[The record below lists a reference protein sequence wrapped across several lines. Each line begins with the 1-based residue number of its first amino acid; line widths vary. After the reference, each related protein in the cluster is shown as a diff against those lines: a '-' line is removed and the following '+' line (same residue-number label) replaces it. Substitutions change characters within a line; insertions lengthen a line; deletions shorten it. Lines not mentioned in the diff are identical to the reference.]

1 MGKTDKGK
9 ETKLRR
15 VADRIG
21 LRLMRSRSRDP
32 RTPDYGLYA
41 LINVQINGAVNPALA
56 GHWVCSWTL
65 DDVEAYLLPGAQ
77 GAQR

>member
-1 MGKTDKGK
+1 MEHEGKGR
-9 ETKLRR
+9 ENKLRR

-41 LINVQINGAVNPALA
+41 LVDVRTNGAMNPAIA
-56 GHWVCSWTL
+56 GRWACSWTL
-65 DDVEAYLLPGAQ
+65 DDVEEYLLPATQ
-77 GAQR
+77 G

>member
-1 MGKTDKGK
+1 MGQADKGK
-9 ETKLRR
+9 ENKLRR

-41 LINVQINGAVNPALA
+41 LIDVRIGGAVNPAIA
-56 GHWVCSWTL
+56 GRWTCSWTL
-65 DDVEAYLLPGAQ
+65 DDVEAYLLPATQ
-77 GAQR
+77 G